1 MKVFL
6 EKFLKID
13 RRLIFLFLTIVL
25 VFPIVR
31 PLGLPNKNL
40 GKDVVNIYNYIE
52 SLPEG
57 SFILLS
63 LDYDPATRPELHPQA
78 IALVKH
84 AFRRNHRIGI
94 LTFIA
99 GSTGMIDEIAE
110 RIPKDI
116 APGKVYGKDY
126 VIMPFQPKPV
136 AVLTQLGI
144 DLYAIYDK
152 DRNGAPTR
160 DMEVM
165 KGIRSVKDMSMG
177 ICVTGTALLDSWVA
191 YVGDKYHFPMA
202 GGVTAVSQPGY
213 GPYLQTGQLKG
224 LIGGMKGAADYESLI
239 KSLEKGTSGI
249 DALSLAHILVIVLI
263 VTSNIIMLVLKY
275 F

>member
-1 MKVFL
+1 MKSTL

-13 RRLIFLFLTIVL
+13 RRLIFLALAIVL
-25 VFPIVR
+25 FFPIVR

-40 GKDVVNIYNYIE
+40 GKDVVNIYNHIE
-52 SLPEG
+52 SLPAG
-57 SFILLS
+57 SFILMS

-84 AFRRNHRIGI
+84 SFRLNHRIGI
-94 LTFIA
+94 FTLNA
-99 GSTGMIDEIAE
+99 GATGMIEEIAE

-116 APGKVYGKDY
+116 APAKVYGKDY
-126 VIMPFQPKPV
+126 VIFPYQPKPQ
-136 AVLTQLGI
+136 AVMTQLGI
-144 DLYAIYDK
+144 DMYAIYDK

-160 DMEVM
+160 EMEVM
-165 KGIRSVKDMSMG
+165 KGIHSVKDMSLG
-177 ICVTGTALLDSWVA
+177 ICVTGTALLDAWVA
-191 YVGDKYHFPMA
+191 YVGDKYNFPMA

-239 KSLEKGTSGI
+239 NELDKGTSGI
-249 DALSLAHILVIVLI
+249 DSLSLAHILVIILI